1 MSLRTIWMVLVCI
14 FMHLFRTLR
23 ILILSLTG
31 MGLGQMKNI
40 GKVPNTALYVI
51 EARREA
57 PGMPRSYHLLTPAS
71 EDMTSNEPSLN
82 L

>member
-1 MSLRTIWMVLVCI
+1 MYVYTLV
-14 FMHLFRTLR
+14 HLSRTLR

-31 MGLGQMKNI
+31 MGLDQMKNI

-57 PGMPRSYHLLTPAS
+57 PGMPRSYRLLTPAP
-71 EDMTSNEPSLN
+71 EKAY
-82 L
+82 